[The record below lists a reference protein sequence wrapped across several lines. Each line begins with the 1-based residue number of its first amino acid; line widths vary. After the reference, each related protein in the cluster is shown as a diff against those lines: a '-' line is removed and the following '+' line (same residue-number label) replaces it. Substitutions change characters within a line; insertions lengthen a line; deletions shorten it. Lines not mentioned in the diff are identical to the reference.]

1 MALSTAKASSPINL
15 YGATKLCSDKL
26 FISAQNTVGKK
37 NIKFSVVRYGNVFG
51 SRGSVFPKFKSLKS
65 SEKFPVTDPLMTR
78 FNISLN
84 ESVEF
89 VLNSLIRQKGGEIFV
104 PKLSSYK
111 ITDLCKAMDYKKPI
125 KIIGIRPGEKIHEEL
140 ISISESKMTADMNNY
155 YIILP
160 PQFRETSIKYDLKKI
175 KFVPKNFSYNSGS
188 NPIFLKINE
197 LKKIIKTNSK

>member
-1 MALSTAKASSPINL
+1 MVQQSFALIN
-15 YGATKLCSDKL
+15 YL
-26 FISAQNTVGKK
+26 FPAQNTVGKK

-104 PKLSSYK
+104 P
-111 ITDLCKAMDYKKPI
+111 
-125 KIIGIRPGEKIHEEL
+125 
-140 ISISESKMTADMNNY
+140 
-155 YIILP
+155 
-160 PQFRETSIKYDLKKI
+160 
-175 KFVPKNFSYNSGS
+175 
-188 NPIFLKINE
+188 
-197 LKKIIKTNSK
+197 